1 MFQIL
6 IRCLQVQ
13 LFSCYLGKAMLDCG
27 VPNQKA
33 DGEGK
38 QQWWKWLI
46 IVRKGGTTMRECQN
60 SERNMI
66 FEEKEIL

>member
-1 MFQIL
+1 
-6 IRCLQVQ
+6 
-13 LFSCYLGKAMLDCG
+13 MLDCG